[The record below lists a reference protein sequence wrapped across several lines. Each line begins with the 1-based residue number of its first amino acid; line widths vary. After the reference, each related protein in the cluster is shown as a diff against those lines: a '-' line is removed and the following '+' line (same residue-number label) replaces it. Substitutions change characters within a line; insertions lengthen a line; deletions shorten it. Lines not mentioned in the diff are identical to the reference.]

1 MIEAVKNHPRSFEN
15 NRYVYPVVSRR
26 SKGLSIG
33 INMNPDKFC
42 NFDCVYCQVDRT
54 QPGISPDI
62 DIDILCDELRGML
75 ELYQSGEL
83 ARHPNFRDTPADL
96 LRLNDV
102 ALSGDGEPTL
112 CKNFTAVCE
121 CADLLR
127 HQPGRPPF
135 KLVLIT
141 NATGLHRHEVQ
152 RGLDLFSSTDEI
164 WAKLDAGTDAY
175 LQKIDRTGLKL
186 EPILQNILM
195 EGRKRPVVIQ
205 SLFLEFEGK
214 GPDDAEIRAYIERL
228 AWLKGKGCRIQLVQV
243 YSIARPPAES
253 SAKPLPRERLDQITD
268 KVRDLGLSAET
279 Y

>member
-1 MIEAVKNHPRSFEN
+1 MIEAVKNHPRSFES
-15 NRYVYPVVSRR
+15 NRYVYPVISRR

-54 QPGISPDI
+54 QPGIDPNI

-75 ELYQSGEL
+75 DLYQSGEL
-83 ARHPNFRDTPADL
+83 ARHPNFRDTPAEL
-96 LRLNDV
+96 FRLNDV

-112 CKNFTAVCE
+112 CKNFAAICE

-127 HQPGRPPF
+127 HQPGRPQF

-141 NATGLHRHEVQ
+141 NATGLHREDVQ

-186 EPILQNILM
+186 QPILDNILM

-214 GPDDAEIRAYIERL
+214 GPDDVEIRAYIERL
-228 AWLKGKGCRIQLVQV
+228 NWLKSNGCRIQLVQI

-253 SAKPLPRERLDQITD
+253 AAKPLARVCLEEIATA
-268 KVRDLGLSAET
+268 VRPIGLTTEV